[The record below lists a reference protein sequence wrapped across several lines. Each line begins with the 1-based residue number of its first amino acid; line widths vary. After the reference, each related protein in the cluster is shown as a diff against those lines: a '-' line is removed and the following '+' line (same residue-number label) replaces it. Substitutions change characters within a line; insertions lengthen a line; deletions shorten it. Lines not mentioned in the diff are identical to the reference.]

1 MRWILLI
8 AFFLLNFTLP
18 NNSFS
23 QNEIRIGLT
32 ISETGHFSAEI
43 GPFRKL
49 AEAWADDTNKEGG
62 LTVGREP
69 FKIKLFIYDDRSDE
83 ATARRMY
90 ERLAVVHKVH
100 FMFGPY
106 SSPLTLA
113 ASTAAELHSIPFLAI
128 CANSPK
134 IYTRGYRWL
143 LCVIDE
149 APRYTYRYWD
159 MIRSK
164 GNVNSVSFVV
174 EDTIHPQ
181 GVFEGARKLAEDA
194 GISDI
199 NYYIAPPDMRDFS
212 SILVKLVKDNSDIV
226 FVSSNIPFAIKFIS
240 QVQEMQLKAKE
251 FHVIHHGGVF
261 RKALGEGAEY
271 ITGQSYWT
279 PGMKGGQ
286 QERFIRLLKTSRISV
301 DDYPWTPAYMMAF
314 EVLEATLK
322 KTGTIEASPII
333 DTMKSM
339 EIETIGGI
347 VSFKDNGAGSINT
360 YPSQIRNGEYNIV
373 GPSEVATGE
382 HIYPRPGY
390 NNIR

>member
-1 MRWILLI
+1 MRCIILI
-8 AFFLLNFTLP
+8 AILIANFALP
-18 NNSFS
+18 NISLA

-32 ISETGHFSAEI
+32 ISETGHFSTEI

-49 AEAWADDTNKEGG
+49 VQAWAHDTNRKGG
-62 LTVGREP
+62 MSVGNEQYRV
-69 FKIKLFIYDDRSDE
+69 KLFIYDDRSDE

-113 ASTAAELHSIPFLAI
+113 ASTAAELHGIPFLAI

-143 LCVIDE
+143 ACVIDE
-149 APRYTYRYWD
+149 APNYTYRYWD
-159 MIRSK
+159 MIK
-164 GNVNSVSFVV
+164 TIGNYKSVSFVV

-181 GVFEGARKLAEDA
+181 GVFEGARKLAKKA
-194 GISDI
+194 GIESI
-199 NYYIAPPDMRDFS
+199 SYYIAPPDMKDFS
-212 SILVKLVKDNSDIV
+212 SILIKLSKDNSDIV
-226 FVSSNIPFAIKFIS
+226 FVSSNVPFAIKFIS
-240 QVQEMQLKAKE
+240 QVQEMQLKARE

-279 PGMKGGQ
+279 SGMKGGQ
-286 QERFIRLLKTSRISV
+286 QKRFKNLLDSSQVSV
-301 DDYPWTPAYMMAF
+301 DDYPWAPAYMMAF

-322 KTGTIEASPII
+322 KTITLEGSSIIETI
-333 DTMKSM
+333 KSM
-339 EIETIGGI
+339 EVETIGG
-347 VSFKDNGAGSINT
+347 VVRFKNNGAGSINT
-360 YPSQIRNGEYNIV
+360 YPSQIQDGDYYIV
-373 GPSEVATGE
+373 WPPEVATGKY
-382 HIYPRPGY
+382 IYPRPS
-390 NNIR
+390 RD